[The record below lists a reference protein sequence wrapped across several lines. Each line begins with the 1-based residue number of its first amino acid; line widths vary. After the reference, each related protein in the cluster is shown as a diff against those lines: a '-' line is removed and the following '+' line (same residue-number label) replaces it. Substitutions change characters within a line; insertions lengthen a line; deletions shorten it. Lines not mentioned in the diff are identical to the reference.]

1 MIATA
6 AARRATGCLLHFF
19 KRFFY
24 VGETFVFVE
33 RFFDIR
39 RGHLLTIA
47 NDDIFHII
55 SSLII
60 LSFII
65 TLYLI
70 SVNTSGKINRRNTPN
85 FLFWA

>member
-1 MIATA
+1 MIAPATT
-6 AARRATGCLLHFF
+6 RRATSGFLHFF

-24 VGETFVFVE
+24 VGEAFVFVE

-39 RGHLLTIA
+39 RGYLLAIA